1 MALIEF
7 ENLPSTDTP
16 INAENLNNNFN
27 YLDGRID
34 DFSSNILNLVCPIGK
49 VEVFFDNNDHSN
61 YLGFTWER
69 TSIGKVPVGIDS
81 NDSDF
86 DTIGETGGEKKHTLT
101 IDEMPAHNHQFNDG
115 SANKDVFAGFVWT
128 GGNDASQ
135 TGGARA
141 YANLSIAPKGG
152 SQAHN
157 NLQPY
162 QVMAFWKRVS

>member
-7 ENLPSTDTP
+7 ENLPSTNTP
-16 INAENLNNNFN
+16 ISAENLNFNFQE
-27 YLDGRID
+27 
-34 DFSSNILNLVCPIGK
+34 ILNLVCPIGK

-61 YLGFTWER
+61 HLGFTWER

-86 DTIGETGGEKKHTLT
+86 DTIGETGGEKTHTLT
-101 IDEMPAHNHQFNDG
+101 EAEMPQKLIGSTNSGSSSDG
-115 SANKDVFAGFVWT
+115 YLFRGGYTTT
-128 GGNDASQ
+128 GNINV
-135 TGGARA
+135 GG
-141 YANLSIAPKGG
+141 LGQP
-152 SQAHN
+152 HN